1 MSNNKTLRAFLV
13 VLLVLSF
20 STTLFAQRQKRT
32 DETPASTGPAKTRVE
47 ADAVKTDSRSMKAR
61 EETIRELTEL
71 LKEMPDSHPKK
82 PGQYRRLA
90 ELYWE
95 KARGIK
101 AVIMDEYNKKIDKYY
116 EMNDPNA
123 PMPELNLDQSLEWN
137 KKAIEIC
144 DFIIKKYPN
153 YQGLDEVYFFMASN
167 LMETGQSLAAVR
179 YYTLVVEK
187 FKDSKYASDSYFEMG
202 EYFFNNNNVFKAI
215 PNYEAIIKKYPDNK
229 FYGFALYKYAWCMYN
244 VGEYEKSVELFQ
256 KVVEVAEKIND
267 QSLKEDA
274 LNDMVAPYAE
284 AGSVDEAEKYF
295 KTIVKEQKY
304 FIAVLKRLAQI
315 YFDQDRSEEAIKI
328 YRKLQ
333 DEAPERPEG
342 PVWQKQIVEC
352 YKKLNKKDK
361 VREEIINLV
370 KNYADANARWVKANE
385 KDEAALESAQQT
397 AEAALRILTVEY
409 HNEARKTK
417 SPETWK
423 IVGELYPIYLNY
435 FPKSEASY
443 DMRFNYAEY
452 LYDHKKYT
460 EAGDEYQK
468 VADMNPKGHHFEDAS
483 FGAVSCFGALLEEDQ
498 ERAKKEAQNRIAKAK
513 QEKSGEIS
521 ADLVK
526 AADDK
531 DADKKDKVA
540 DENKEKPIPELHQ
553 KFITACDTYIKN
565 IPRSKYLVDIIY
577 KQAITYYVF
586 NHFDKAVPVFEMI
599 VQKYPRHELAE
610 FSADLIMDSLNMA
623 RDWEAINNKSREF
636 LKNSALLSGRNRLK
650 ADLEKFK
657 EMATFYSADIPHK
670 RGKSLES
677 ADRYMAF
684 VNEFQK
690 SKFNDVAMYNAI
702 VYYQKGGDLNKSIR
716 VQEQFLRSSEDVYK
730 KSPHRDKIMFG
741 LAKNYHAIAE
751 YDKAAQLYV
760 DFVEKSPQGQDA
772 GDAVYNAAVL
782 YASLGDTEKAIDNY
796 RLYVKTYAKD
806 DNEKAKIALNYGYI
820 WMRKGKNF
828 YDKANKGFDT
838 FVAEHTEMKG
848 LADYYYIDENGK
860 KKPVE
865 AANKI
870 AVEKGQPNTIIA
882 LYGAKMKMAKEQGNT
897 KEYYKNVDKILQIFR
912 GAEFKEKEDLDQL
925 SKDTVAE
932 ALLEELLPEYNEYM
946 SIKFDNIPFAKKHK
960 GYEFLQ
966 LGFDVEDGK
975 IIHHGDANPDELYPD
990 EKANLKAAAKVKD
1003 EFNKISQER
1012 MTKKIELTVSLSQK
1026 YEQII
1031 ASTASPRFT
1040 PAVLYYIGKIY
1051 KDLTD
1056 QMFNAP
1062 IAPWLSEAQIS
1073 EYKNY
1078 LDEKAFGAQKNAVTY
1093 FETAMKK
1100 GYESSVYNEWVA
1112 KAKYELR
1119 FFQEVTGGKY
1129 YDENEIVPASNMI
1142 ETSSLIGKIDTDFK
1156 FPEISDEE
1164 RAKLKQSMNRS
1175 TVQSEPAAQPA
1186 AEQVEQPEQAAEA
1199 PAEQAEQAVE
1209 EQAEP
1214 ADENV
1219 ESNEEQGE

>member
-1 MSNNKTLRAFLV
+1 MSNNKTLRTLLV
-13 VLLVLSF
+13 ILLVLSF

-32 DETPASTGPAKTRVE
+32 DETPASTGPAKTRIE
-47 ADAVKTDSRSMKAR
+47 ADAVKTDSKSMQMRDESIKQLNELIKDYPEGPRKA
-61 EETIRELTEL
+61 EI
-71 LKEMPDSHPKK
+71 
-82 PGQYRRLA
+82 YRRLA

-144 DFIIKKYPN
+144 DYIIKKYPTFQN
-153 YQGLDEVYFFMASN
+153 LDEVYFFMASN

-187 FKDSKYASDSYFEMG
+187 FNNSKFASDAYFEMG

-215 PNYEAIIKKYPDNK
+215 PNYKAIIDKYPDNK

-244 VGEYEKSVELFQ
+244 VGEYEQSVKLFQ
-256 KVVEVAEKIND
+256 QVVEVADKIND

-284 AGSVDEAEKYF
+284 SGSVDQAEKYF

-333 DEAPERPEG
+333 EEAPERPEG
-342 PVWQKQIVEC
+342 PTWQKQIVEC
-352 YKKLNKKDK
+352 YKKLNNKDA
-361 VREEIINLV
+361 VRKEIIVLV
-370 KNYADANARWVKANE
+370 ANYADANSRWVKANAN
-385 KDEAALESAQQT
+385 DEATLESAQQT
-397 AEAALRILTVEY
+397 SEAALRILTVDY

-423 IVGELYPIYLNY
+423 IVGELYPTYLKY

-460 EAGDEYQK
+460 EAGDQYQA

-483 FGAVSCFGALLEEDQ
+483 YGAVSCFGALLEAEQ
-498 ERAKKEAQNRIAKAK
+498 EKAKKEAQNRIAKAK

-531 DADKKDKVA
+531 DADKKDRVA

-586 NHFDKAVPVFEMI
+586 NHFEKAVPVFEMI

-657 EMATFYSADIPHK
+657 EMATFYAADIPHK
-670 RGKSLES
+670 NGKSLDS

-702 VYYQKGGDLNKSIR
+702 VYYQKGGDLYKSIR
-716 VQEQFLRSSEDVYK
+716 VQEQFLRESDDVYK

-741 LAKNYHAIAE
+741 LAKNYEAIAY
-751 YDKAAQLYV
+751 YDKAAQLYI
-760 DFVEKSPQGQDA
+760 DFVEKSPNSKDS

-782 YASLGDTEKAIDNY
+782 YESLGETEKAIDNY
-796 RLYVKTYAKD
+796 RLFVEKYAKD
-806 DNEKAKIALNYGYI
+806 DKEKAEIALRYGYI
-820 WMRKGKNF
+820 WMRKGKSF
-828 YDKANKGFDT
+828 YDKAEKGFDR
-838 FVAEHTEMKG
+838 FVSEHTVING
-848 LADYYYIDENGK
+848 LKDYYYIDDAGK
-860 KKPVE
+860 RKPVDSV
-865 AANKI
+865 NKI
-870 AVEKGQPNTIIA
+870 SVEKGEPNTLLA
-882 LYGAKMKMAKEQGNT
+882 LYGAKMKMYKEQGNT
-897 KEYYKNVDKILQIFR
+897 KEYYKSVDKILQISR
-912 GAEFKEKEDLDQL
+912 GAEFKEKAELGENSRDII
-925 SKDTVAE
+925 AE
-932 ALLEELLPEYNEYM
+932 ALLEELIPEYNEYM

-960 GYEFLQ
+960 GYELLQ

-1003 EFNKISQER
+1003 EFNKVSQER

-1031 ASTASPRFT
+1031 EITASPRFT

-1129 YDENEIVPASNMI
+1129 YDENEIVPQSDMI
-1142 ETSSLIGKIDTDFK
+1142 ETSSLIGKIDTNFN
-1156 FPEISDEE
+1156 FPKISDEE
-1164 RAKLKQSMNRS
+1164 RAKLKKSINHSNQ
-1175 TVQSEPAAQPA
+1175 QQAQPA
-1186 AEQVEQPEQAAEA
+1186 AAEA
-1199 PAEQAEQAVE
+1199 PAESAGQEQS
-1209 EQAEP
+1209 AEP
-1214 ADENV
+1214 KDENV
-1219 ESNEEQGE
+1219 ESNEEEGE